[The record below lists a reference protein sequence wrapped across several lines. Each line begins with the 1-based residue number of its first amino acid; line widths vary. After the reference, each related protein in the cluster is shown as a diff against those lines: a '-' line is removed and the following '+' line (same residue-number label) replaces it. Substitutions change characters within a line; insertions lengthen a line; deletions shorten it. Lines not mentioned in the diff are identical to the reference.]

1 MGDLIDLDVGD
12 ILYDII
18 TKDVGVLL
26 NRYDGTRTL
35 PFESTAQLWVWDVFW
50 TSERYTLYTESG
62 LVNMISEGRLLL
74 YRNT

>member
-1 MGDLIDLDVGD
+1 MGDSINLGVGD
-12 ILYDII
+12 ILYD
-18 TKDVGVLL
+18 TVSKDVGVLL

-50 TSERYTLYTESG
+50 AGERYVLYTESG
-62 LVNMISEGRLLL
+62 LINMIFEGRLLL